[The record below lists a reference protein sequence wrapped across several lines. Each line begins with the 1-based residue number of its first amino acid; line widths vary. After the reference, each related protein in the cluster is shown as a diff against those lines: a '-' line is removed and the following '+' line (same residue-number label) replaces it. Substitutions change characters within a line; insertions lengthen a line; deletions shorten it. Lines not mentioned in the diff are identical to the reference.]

1 MLSATGDLDSVGYS
15 FTSEVTSS
23 GNGKMALKWRFD
35 YGSKYLSFESIANIA
50 SEAMSVSVATTSSEF
65 KSFKASFD
73 ASKTASGIEVLT
85 KIREDVMDVL
95 EAHLLLE
102 NRSSHY
108 LNSTNLFLSKKLR
121 HFHTNSSHM
130 PFSLK

>member
-1 MLSATGDLDSVGYS
+1 
-15 FTSEVTSS
+15 
-23 GNGKMALKWRFD
+23 MALKWRFD

-108 LNSTNLFLSKKLR
+108 LNSTFLSKKLR
-121 HFHTNSSHM
+121 HFLELEYALEKEEKDPGSKKSTVVKKLTVNNRVSDQT
-130 PFSLK
+130 FL